1 MKFRTYIILCTLVLA
16 IGGGPGF
23 VWPTIA
29 QTLQQEPQQPQDPNE
44 DPNQD
49 ERTKRYVSGPKTLQ
63 PQNITLSYRPEMP
76 VELTSINEEFAND
89 RDTIV
94 ITLNNIS
101 SKAFRSYG
109 VNVTTYTN
117 PGKHRSLALYS
128 VANHFFRAGYLVP
141 GLPIQQFLADGFL
154 EADEAT
160 IEIDFIEFEDGKIW
174 GPNLGGGLDGVRG
187 HRAGMLA
194 GLEKLLALVAQQGP
208 ELLLS
213 EQSLDISI
221 PNPATHSLNWQ
232 KAFKRG
238 IESAKS
244 RVKEQ
249 GNAQDAHR
257 KLLEFYSEL
266 KPIVEQDNEQQ

>member
-1 MKFRTYIILCTLVLA
+1 MKFRKYIMLCTLVFV
-16 IGGGPGF
+16 IGGGLGF

-29 QTLQQEPQQPQDPNE
+29 QTLQQEPQQPE

-49 ERTKRYVSGPKTLQ
+49 ERTKHYVPGPKKLQ

-76 VELTSINEEFAND
+76 VELTSINEEFANG
-89 RDTIV
+89 RDTIA
-94 ITLNNIS
+94 ITLTNIS

-128 VANHFFRAGYLVP
+128 VANHSFRSGYLAP
-141 GLPIQQFLADGFL
+141 GLPIQQFLADGLL

-174 GPNLGGGLDGVRG
+174 GPNLGGGLDGVKG

-232 KAFKRG
+232 KLFKHG

-249 GNAQDAHR
+249 GNAQDANK
-257 KLLEFYSEL
+257 KLFELYSEL